1 MLAMLAEVA
10 VELGDEARAATLYE
24 WLEPYAGRWVVSPAA
39 AALWPVER
47 SLGRVAGVV
56 GETDRALAHLAEAR
70 RQGERLR
77 VLPTLALTALDE
89 AALLAARGE
98 PADAERVALLAGEA
112 RILAED
118 LGMDG
123 VAREAARLTSG
134 PAEETEAGEA
144 PAAAP
149 ADPGAGTLRREGDVW
164 TLSLGDHLVRVKDAK
179 GLRHLALLLSNPGVA
194 FHAVDVIAAGEGR
207 PAAAGGATPAS
218 AAEGDDLSIR
228 AAGAGDAGAALD
240 AAAKAD
246 YRRRLEDLR
255 EDIEEAEGFND
266 PERAARARE
275 EYEFISQ
282 EIAGA
287 VGLGGRD
294 RPASSDAE
302 RARVNATRAIRKTLA
317 RVQEHDEV
325 LGRQLDRT
333 IRTGTFCAYEPD
345 PERPVEWRVEA

>member
-1 MLAMLAEVA
+1 
-10 VELGDEARAATLYE
+10 
-24 WLEPYAGRWVVSPAA
+24 
-39 AALWPVER
+39 
-47 SLGRVAGVV
+47 
-56 GETDRALAHLAEAR
+56 
-70 RQGERLR
+70 
-77 VLPTLALTALDE
+77 
-89 AALLAARGE
+89 
-98 PADAERVALLAGEA
+98 LLAGEA

-134 PAEETEAGEA
+134 PAEEKEAREA
-144 PAAAP
+144 PAVAP

-179 GLRHLALLLSNPGVA
+179 GLRHLALLLSHPGVA

-218 AAEGDDLSIR
+218 AAEGDLSIR

-240 AAAKAD
+240 AEAKAD

-255 EDIEEAEGFND
+255 EDIEEAEEFND

-275 EYEFISQ
+275 EYEFIAQ
-282 EIAGA
+282 ELAGA

-302 RARVNATRAIRKTLA
+302 RARVNATRALRKTLA
-317 RVQEHDEV
+317 RVQEHDAA
-325 LGRQLDRT
+325 LGRLLDRT